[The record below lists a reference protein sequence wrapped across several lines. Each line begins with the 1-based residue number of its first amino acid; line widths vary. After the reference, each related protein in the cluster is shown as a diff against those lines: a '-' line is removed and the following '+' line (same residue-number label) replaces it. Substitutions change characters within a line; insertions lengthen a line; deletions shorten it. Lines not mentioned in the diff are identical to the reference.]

1 LQDSVSKLTEEITY
15 LRDYVNAKLES
26 LQLEIESGEDISIT
40 DNRVDIALSED
51 INVEYTT
58 VGNVTHGDTI
68 AKGSSLTEVL
78 KQLLQ
83 KVIDVVVVSDS
94 SLTVSSS
101 KNVLFPYD
109 RTFETTLTATFN
121 PVKFGP
127 ADPIWKEFEQPEVN
141 QHVIAYKWI
150 ENPIGEDDAEEI
162 TKVNTKNISI
172 PAFSANKPIKYRVK
186 ATFESDQTDVY
197 KSNGELSNIA
207 WTSYGER

>member
-1 LQDSVSKLTEEITY
+1 
-15 LRDYVNAKLES
+15 
-26 LQLEIESGEDISIT
+26 LEIESGEDISIT

-94 SLTVSSS
+94 SLRVSSS

-109 RTFETTLTATFN
+109 QSFETTLTAVFK
-121 PVKFGP
+121 PV
-127 ADPIWKEFEQPEVN
+127 
-141 QHVIAYKWI
+141 
-150 ENPIGEDDAEEI
+150 
-162 TKVNTKNISI
+162 
-172 PAFSANKPIKYRVK
+172 
-186 ATFESDQTDVY
+186 
-197 KSNGELSNIA
+197 
-207 WTSYGER
+207 